1 MKRMKTFL
9 IYLLIFVG
17 FFVLSDVLINVSLNT
32 SDHIIT
38 RKDNLEQVVIN
49 QAEATQVN
57 LRIKGTVTNL
67 VENPI
72 TLKYMRVDFYS
83 ERDNLVGSRYIDVSN
98 LKENESMDVEI
109 NLRLDDID
117 SYSISF
123 TNDKSTEEVDWLP
136 ADLSGKQI
144 LIISAFTLLM
154 II

>member
-17 FFVLSDVLINVSLNT
+17 FFVLSDILINVSLNT
-32 SDHIIT
+32 SYHTIT

>member
-32 SDHIIT
+32 SYHTIT

-57 LRIKGTVTNL
+57 LRIKGTVMNL
-67 VENPI
+67 EENPI

>member
-32 SDHIIT
+32 SYHTIT

-72 TLKYMRVDFYS
+72 ILKYMRVDFYS

>member
-1 MKRMKTFL
+1 MKTFL

-32 SDHIIT
+32 SYHTIT

>member
-32 SDHIIT
+32 SYHTIT
-38 RKDNLEQVVIN
+38 RKDNLEQVVTN

-57 LRIKGTVTNL
+57 LRIKGTVMNL
-67 VENPI
+67 EENPI

>member
-32 SDHIIT
+32 SYHTIT

-98 LKENESMDVEI
+98 LKENKSMDVEI

>member
-1 MKRMKTFL
+1 MKTFL

-32 SDHIIT
+32 SYHTIT

-57 LRIKGTVTNL
+57 LRIKGTVMNL
-67 VENPI
+67 EESPI

>member
-1 MKRMKTFL
+1 M
-9 IYLLIFVG
+9 LIFVG

-32 SDHIIT
+32 SYHTIT

>member
-32 SDHIIT
+32 SYHTIT

-57 LRIKGTVTNL
+57 LRIKGTVMNL
-67 VENPI
+67 EESPI

>member
-32 SDHIIT
+32 SYHTIT

-67 VENPI
+67 VENTI

>member
-32 SDHIIT
+32 SYHTIT

-67 VENPI
+67 AENPI

>member
-1 MKRMKTFL
+1 M
-9 IYLLIFVG
+9 
-17 FFVLSDVLINVSLNT
+17 
-32 SDHIIT
+32 
-38 RKDNLEQVVIN
+38 
-49 QAEATQVN
+49 N

>member
-32 SDHIIT
+32 SYHIIT

>member
-32 SDHIIT
+32 SYHTIT

-67 VENPI
+67 VENTI

-144 LIISAFTLLM
+144 LIVSVLTLFM

>member
-1 MKRMKTFL
+1 ML
-9 IYLLIFVG
+9 NFVG

-32 SDHIIT
+32 SYHTIT

-67 VENPI
+67 AENPI